1 VGDVVTDEDS
11 ADPISPDERRKFD
24 RSRLIVD
31 VHFDGADSTGVAST
45 KDISPGGLYLT
56 TQEKI
61 PVGTTL
67 ALRIPLG
74 DKYVVVNA
82 EVVYSNPGAGVGVKF
97 RDLSDESRALIEGEV
112 PGA

>member
-1 VGDVVTDEDS
+1 VVTDEDRP
-11 ADPISPDERRKFD
+11 DETSPDDRRQFD

-45 KDISPGGLYLT
+45 KDISPGGLYLS
-56 TQEKI
+56 TQTNI

-74 DKYVVVNA
+74 NQHVVVKG
-82 EVVYSNPGAGVGVKF
+82 EVVYSNPGEGVGVKF
-97 RDLSDESRALIEGEV
+97 RELSDETRSLIEREQ